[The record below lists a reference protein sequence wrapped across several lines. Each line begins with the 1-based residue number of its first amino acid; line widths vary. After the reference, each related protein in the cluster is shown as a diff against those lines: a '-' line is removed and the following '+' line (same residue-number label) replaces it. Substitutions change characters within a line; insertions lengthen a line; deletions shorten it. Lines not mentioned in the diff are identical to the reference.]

1 MNSNSSW
8 PTLKRL
14 YYTLKPFIPRR
25 IQIALRRM
33 RINYKLPLYRDVW
46 PIDPK
51 AGLPPEGWSG
61 WPDNKQFA
69 LVLTHDVETRRGQEK
84 CLSLSFLER
93 SLGFRSSFN
102 FVPRRY
108 PGFPELRAHLVENG
122 FEVGVHGLYHDGR
135 YFESRAIFRKRAAK
149 INDYLKEWNAV
160 GFRMPSMEHNLLWI
174 HDLHIRYDSSTFDTD
189 PFEPNPEGVRTIFP
203 FFVKGYSRSKGFVE
217 LPYTIPQDFT
227 LFILMKQKN
236 IDIWKRKLDWIV
248 AHNGMALV
256 IAHPDYMSFDGRFRT
271 FEQYSW
277 SHYAELLEYVKM
289 EYAGMYWH
297 VLPKEM
303 AFFWESNFKSN
314 SWTDDNRPRTKE
326 TDKKGADKSP

>member
-1 MNSNSSW
+1 MSEKSSW

-51 AGLPPEGWSG
+51 AGLPPDGWSG

-69 LVLTHDVETRRGQEK
+69 FVLTHDVETRGGQEK
-84 CLSLSFLER
+84 CLAMSFLER

-108 PGFPELRAHLVENG
+108 PGFPELRDYLVENG
-122 FEVGVHGLYHDGR
+122 FEVGVHGLYHDGK
-135 YFESRAIFRKRAAK
+135 YFESREVFRRRAVK
-149 INDYLKEWNAV
+149 INNYLKQWNAV
-160 GFRMPSMEHNLLWI
+160 GFRMPSMEHNLSWI
-174 HDLHIRYDSSTFDTD
+174 HDLHIQYDSSTFDTD
-189 PFEPNPEGVRTIFP
+189 PFEPNPEGAGTIFP
-203 FFVKGYSRSKGFVE
+203 FRVKGNRSSRGFVE

-236 IDIWKRKLDWIV
+236 IDTWKRKLDWIV
-248 AHNGMALV
+248 QHNGMVLV
-256 IAHPDYMSFDGRFRT
+256 VTHPDYINFDGRFRT

-277 SHYAELLEYVKM
+277 SHYAELLEYVKS
-289 EYAGMYWH
+289 EYEGKYWH
-297 VLPKEM
+297 VLPRGI
-303 AFFWESNFKSN
+303 ASFWESTFKGSC
-314 SWTDDNRPRTKE
+314 
-326 TDKKGADKSP
+326 